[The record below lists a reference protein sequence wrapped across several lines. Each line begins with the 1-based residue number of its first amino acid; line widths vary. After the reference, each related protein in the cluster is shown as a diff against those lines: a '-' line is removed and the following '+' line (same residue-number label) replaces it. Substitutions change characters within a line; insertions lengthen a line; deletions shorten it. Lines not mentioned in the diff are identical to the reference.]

1 MRQPW
6 GPLVNAVRTLFRG
19 EEIHESN
26 SGGGKDLKEFELY
39 LPVLYK
45 EYNKSETQNINFGPS
60 DLKIK
65 IWSIICAYA
74 KKETYHIK
82 DDKCFSRDNMD
93 KLRYKWSVSLI
104 KNKIKQYLEQKL
116 FISGRGDSLSRSI
129 YLSVRQLKKVYSAWK
144 PPFWEKKP

>member
-1 MRQPW
+1 M
-6 GPLVNAVRTLFRG
+6 
-19 EEIHESN
+19 
-26 SGGGKDLKEFELY
+26 
-39 LPVLYK
+39 LYK
-45 EYNKSETQNINFGPS
+45 EYNKSETQNIHFGPS

-104 KNKIKQYLEQKL
+104 ENKIKQYLEQKL

-129 YLSVRQLKKVYSAWK
+129 YLSVGQLKKVYSAWK
-144 PPFWEKKP
+144 PPFWKKNLIN